1 MFPIVRKFLPPL
13 TTPQRGGFC
22 PSPFNSV
29 SLTTWVTVTNGILIG
44 CRVWPQ
50 YTNVGDRQ
58 TIDDRQ
64 TTTDRKS
71 MAQACPTIR
80 SRRPKTGMR
89 MARTVTSSIVRLQ
102 ARLSLPC
109 WSVSAT
115 ASVKIPLLEHLFT
128 TVRRSNTFG
137 RPYSGHVCETKE
149 WPKSIPNRN
158 IRVLVNTI
166 IG

>member
-1 MFPIVRKFLPPL
+1 M
-13 TTPQRGGFC
+13 
-22 PSPFNSV
+22 
-29 SLTTWVTVTNGILIG
+29 TNGILIG

-80 SRRPKTGMR
+80 SRRPKTGIR

-102 ARLSLPC
+102 TRLSLPC

-115 ASVKIPLLEHLFT
+115 ASVKIPLSEHLST
-128 TVRRSNTFG
+128 AVCRRVADVFVATGDFVSGSRTRWIFAASVEVSLRATLTATLVLTSFNQSSSVVDSTYQQYFW
-137 RPYSGHVCETKE
+137 YSGDVCETKE
-149 WPKSIPNRN
+149 
-158 IRVLVNTI
+158 
-166 IG
+166 